1 MSNLEIIYYIGLE
14 CTYDPSNA
22 TTPFTWTR
30 MVATENKD
38 KSLEDA
44 LVNWFA
50 NPDFST
56 KSSKLQV
63 TLCFQKDNSN
73 NPVASDEYP
82 FTPVPGLKLYVQQS
96 ASYNS
101 VYDTKKNIFLALT
114 DQTLKEFVE
123 TQVQNAIRQ
132 AVKTGNRTLGGAKN
146 TVYNFS
152 NLPRNRD
159 NKNDY
164 YVYANS

>member
-1 MSNLEIIYYIGLE
+1 MSDREIIYYIGLE

-30 MVATENKD
+30 IDDTENRD
-38 KSLEDA
+38 KSLDDA
-44 LVNWFA
+44 VYAWVSDQ
-50 NPDFST
+50 DFST

-63 TLCFQKDNSN
+63 TLCFQKDNGNTS
-73 NPVASDEYP
+73 VMSDKYP

-159 NKNDY
+159 NKNNY

>member
-1 MSNLEIIYYIGLE
+1 MSDREIIYYIGLE
-14 CTYDPSNA
+14 CTYDPSSSS
-22 TTPFTWTR
+22 FTWTR
-30 MVATENKD
+30 IDSTENTD
-38 KSLEDA
+38 KSLDDA
-44 LVNWFA
+44 VYAWVSDQ
-50 NPDFST
+50 DFST

-63 TLCFQKDNSN
+63 TLCFQKDNGN
-73 NPVASDEYP
+73 NAVASDKYP

-96 ASYNS
+96 ASYNDFNKPNQY
-101 VYDTKKNIFLALT
+101 VLLALT
-114 DQTLKEFVE
+114 DQTLKKFVE
-123 TQVQNAIRQ
+123 IQVQNAIRQ

-159 NKNDY
+159 NKNNY